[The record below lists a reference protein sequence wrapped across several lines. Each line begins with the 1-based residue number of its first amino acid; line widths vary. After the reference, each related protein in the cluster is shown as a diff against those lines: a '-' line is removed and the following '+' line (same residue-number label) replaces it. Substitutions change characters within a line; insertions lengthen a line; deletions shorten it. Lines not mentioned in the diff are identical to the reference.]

1 MSLAHTATHPI
12 LPHTRAAAADA
23 AVAVPTTL
31 RGEIALALPMRHAGV
46 RTLVLRYEL
55 QGPADAPVVFLAGG
69 ISAHRHAS
77 ASTAFPESGWANAL
91 VAAGRA
97 LDPARHRILAFDYV
111 GADGHLDAPIDTTD
125 QADAIAALLNALDI
139 DQLRA
144 FVGYS
149 YGAMVGLQFA
159 ARHPTRLQRLV
170 AVSGAHKPHPYASA
184 WRALQRRA
192 VALGQLQCAD
202 AQGLALA
209 RQTLQTQQ
217 DAYGLVRRQAEQALV
232 TELDVRRAQIP
243 VETARA
249 DMARYSLRV
258 AQDRHALDLL
268 VGSAVPE
275 ALLPRGL
282 SQVALAQEVVPG
294 LPSEVLLARPDVLA
308 AEHQLRAAHAIIGAA
323 RAAFFPRLAL
333 TSTVGTASTELSRLF
348 ENGRGTWAFAPAL
361 SMPIF
366 DARVWSAYRVSGVQ
380 RQIALTQYERAI
392 QSAFREVADAL
403 ALRRAVA
410 EQRAAQEAL
419 VEALTETHRLAQMRF
434 ERGID
439 SYLSVLDAQRS
450 LFAGQQG
457 LIAVQLAQRLS
468 QVQLF
473 AALGGGWQAPA
484 RAAVGAGS

>member
-209 RQTLQTQQ
+209 RQFAMLSYRTPEEFGERF
-217 DAYGLVRRQAEQALV
+217 D
-232 TELDVRRAQIP
+232 
-243 VETARA
+243 
-249 DMARYSLRV
+249 
-258 AQDRHALDLL
+258 
-268 VGSAVPE
+268 AVPE
-275 ALLPRGL
+275 IVNGR
-282 SQVALAQEVVPG
+282 V
-294 LPSEVLLARPDVLA
+294 RCA
-308 AEHQLRAAHAIIGAA
+308 AEDYLDAAGAQYVARTPVTAYLRLSESIDLHRVDPASVAVPVIVVAVEGD
-323 RAAFFPRLAL
+323 RLVPL
-333 TSTVGTASTELSRLF
+333 GDSV
-348 ENGRGTWAFAPAL
+348 
-361 SMPIF
+361 
-366 DARVWSAYRVSGVQ
+366 
-380 RQIALTQYERAI
+380 
-392 QSAFREVADAL
+392 
-403 ALRRAVA
+403 
-410 EQRAAQEAL
+410 AL
-419 VEALTETHRLAQMRF
+419 VEALHGRGQLRVLRSPYGHDAFLKETDRIDGILATVFDPPVPRPGQ
-434 ERGID
+434 
-439 SYLSVLDAQRS
+439 
-450 LFAGQQG
+450 AGPG
-457 LIAVQLAQRLS
+457 
-468 QVQLF
+468 
-473 AALGGGWQAPA
+473 AALDHASRIPNL
-484 RAAVGAGS
+484 